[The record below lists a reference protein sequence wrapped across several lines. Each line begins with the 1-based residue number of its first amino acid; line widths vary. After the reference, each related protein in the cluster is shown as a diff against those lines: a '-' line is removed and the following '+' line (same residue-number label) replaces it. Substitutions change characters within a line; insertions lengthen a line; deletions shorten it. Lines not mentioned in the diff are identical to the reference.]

1 MEDEKSQNIAS
12 QLTMLEVNITHIR
25 NDMKQLTL
33 AQKMAKAT
41 KMSKLQQQITML
53 RTQQQHHEEKVE
65 ELHAEVERVKGI
77 IDLVH

>member
-1 MEDEKSQNIAS
+1 MEDEKSQNIAI

-41 KMSKLQQQITML
+41 KMSKLQQ
-53 RTQQQHHEEKVE
+53 
-65 ELHAEVERVKGI
+65 
-77 IDLVH
+77 